1 MEDERFLDESE
12 INNFEWIVDIIL
24 NGDKINGRLAIE
36 HVGDILF
43 FLNKHDRQRDMR
55 DPELKRAALTI
66 VKALLDSEAVE
77 LDWEH
82 GWASSKYKS
91 PPTTNSEIFDILD
104 KYWYEDDGFGLDR
117 NYLLFFKKR
126 R

>member
-1 MEDERFLDESE
+1 MKDERFLDESE
-12 INNFEWIVDIIL
+12 INNFEGIVDIIL

-36 HVGDILF
+36 HVGDIIF
-43 FLNKHDRQRDMR
+43 FINKRDKQRDMR
-55 DPELKRAALTI
+55 DPELKRATLTI

-82 GWASSKYKS
+82 GWASSKYES
-91 PPTTNSEIFDILD
+91 PPTTDNEIYDILD
-104 KYWYEDDGFGLDR
+104 KYWYKDDGFGLDR